1 MGLVHYSTM
10 LDTLQKRGYSP
21 REILLGILPYIRDG
35 CIDHLIDDGDK
46 FVELDVYQS
55 SRLSSDKE
63 PSKTTPL
70 KTKTVVIR
78 DKGERC
84 QKYRV
89 VDAECVVDFTTT
101 SNDIEKYLVDDVHRI
116 CGEVRRWKDERGCI
130 QNDFYKNDAGYV
142 WVRGQVVYEYEI
154 YASKAL
160 DGSVRSGIYRPYKY
174 SPETRQLVET
184 GDVSTF

>member
-1 MGLVHYSTM
+1 MGSVHYSTM

-63 PSKTTPL
+63 PSKTTPPN
-70 KTKTVVIR
+70 TNIVVIR

-89 VDAECVVDFTTT
+89 VDADCVAALLKNTDHIV
-101 SNDIEKYLVDDVHRI
+101 E
-116 CGEVRRWKDERGCI
+116 I
-130 QNDFYKNDAGYV
+130 Q
-142 WVRGQVVYEYEI
+142 QVFKEN
-154 YASKAL
+154 AF
-160 DGSVRSGIYRPYKY
+160 G
-174 SPETRQLVET
+174 
-184 GDVSTF
+184 